1 MTTAELVL
9 PHDYPAELLCQRAID
24 HLETQTDQ
32 AVMAKT
38 GRPIRMAGLL
48 IGLVVVAGYLDVVAG
63 GFLSGTSRELY
74 TLVQLSMMTGIVA
87 CLGKALVIGRR
98 MQNEHDMRVQ
108 DIRDRKLCALA
119 VLNARLE
126 DLQKGAA
133 LVAAIEPK
141 AIVSED
147 LAQSARALAAERA
160 LQANFEKASFA
171 AKDPTLHETV
181 ITSPKAEPRRI
192 TLN

>member
-1 MTTAELVL
+1 MTTPELVL
-9 PHDYPAELLCQRAID
+9 PHDYPSELLRQRAID
-24 HLETQTDQ
+24 HLGTQTDQ

-63 GFLSGTSRELY
+63 GFLSGISRDLY
-74 TLVQLSMMTGIVA
+74 TLVQLSMMAGIVA
-87 CLGKALVIGRR
+87 CLSKAFVIGRR
-98 MQNEHDMRVQ
+98 MQNEHEARVQ
-108 DIRDRKLCALA
+108 DIRDGKLCALA

-141 AIVSED
+141 AIMAED

-181 ITSPKAEPRRI
+181 ISTPKAEPRRI

>member
-1 MTTAELVL
+1 MTTPELVL
-9 PHDYPAELLCQRAID
+9 PLDYPIELLRLRAID
-24 HLETQTDQ
+24 HLGTQTDQ

-38 GRPIRMAGLL
+38 GKPIRMAGLL
-48 IGLVVVAGYLDVVAG
+48 IGLVVLAGYLDVVAG
-63 GFLSGTSRELY
+63 GFLSGMPRDLY
-74 TLVQLSMMTGIVA
+74 TMVQLSMMAGIVA
-87 CLGKALVIGRR
+87 CLGQAFVMGRR
-98 MQNEHDMRVQ
+98 MQNEHEARVQ
-108 DIRDRKLCALA
+108 DVRDGKLCALA

-147 LAQSARALAAERA
+147 LAQSLRTLQAERV
-160 LQANFEKASFA
+160 LQSNFQKASFA

-181 ITSPKAEPRRI
+181 VTASKVEPRRI